1 MLSKKGNFIEATMV
15 LPVAVLILIGL
26 IFFMLFLYQQLQQ
39 QIQEHQVVIE
49 EMYLDRVTDDIRIYD
64 RWIR

>member
-49 EMYLDRVTDDIRIYD
+49 DL
-64 RWIR
+64 